1 MTQWWY
7 ALSSLNRAF
16 YVAAVFFSTI
26 FAWQFISS
34 VSGLG
39 GDSEELGGDADGDAG
54 MDGVE
59 IDADAADGADDLLED
74 AAGLTTFRMLSI
86 RSLLAFGTLFSWAG
100 ALYLGQDSALWAL
113 IRAALWGAAGMLVVA
128 LFFWLLPRLTEE
140 GTANFDTALGQRGQ
154 VYLNIPDGG
163 VGQVKVI
170 VSGAITFAK
179 ARSENGEPLGAGTMV
194 RVVSRADAATLLVR
208 AVDEPLSNEED

>member
-39 GDSEELGGDADGDAG
+39 GDSDELGGDGADA
-54 MDGVE
+54 DGVE

-74 AAGLTTFRMLSI
+74 AAGLATFRLLSI
-86 RSLLAFGTLFSWAG
+86 RSLLAFGTLSSWAG
-100 ALYLGQDSALWAL
+100 ALYLGQDDTLWAL
-113 IRAALWGAAGMLVVA
+113 IRAALWGAAGMVVVA

-140 GTANFDTALGQRGQ
+140 GTSNLDTALGQTGQ
-154 VYLNIPDGG
+154 VYLDIPDGG
-163 VGQVKVI
+163 VGQIKVL
-170 VSGAITFAK
+170 VSGALTFVK
-179 ARSENGEPLGAGTMV
+179 ARSHDGCPLSAGTMI
-194 RVVSRADAATLLVR
+194 RVMSRTDGSVLNVKATSDQANR
-208 AVDEPLSNEED
+208 EEE